1 MRKVKITG
9 LPKSAKGGTAPTS
22 LYKQIAPSYMA
33 DSLST
38 KELRK
43 KTTLGPVP
51 EDQATLEAEEGEYAA
66 VPDVDGLPALY
77 KIGGKRHSQGGTP
90 LNLPENSFI
99 YSDTSAMKI
108 KDPKILE
115 EFGMPVKKGGYTPAD
130 VAKKYDLNKYR
141 EILSDK
147 TTDKLARETAE
158 KMIANYNVKLAKLA
172 LYQESKKGFPDG
184 IPTVAL
190 PYLAMNAV
198 QPQDVLPLK
207 ETNTPAMRGAE
218 DEVEAAS
225 NPTEE
230 QFEAQ
235 QTEPLARYGGVA
247 NRIKDNPL
255 LKKVYAKLGGSQNRF
270 NPESGIYMT
279 MAEGGPV
286 FTDGNGVQYSKNTSD
301 IDVPAMFGYGGQPMY
316 QAGGDVPN
324 TPVDDSKPADKTI
337 PEDKIKKIDDPTLVV
352 GDYYKDAEGKVRKVT
367 KIKATDKVI
376 NKSVSGKE
384 NYKPK
389 YGSLEEDVKK
399 AEEIMK
405 GLEEKGYATKGDTGW
420 IVYKGAA
427 TALSLQDKDF
437 LTGISSYNKGE
448 DGKSLGAPGF
458 KIAKQSSYE
467 DKSMKKRVSDGFYG
481 YTDPS
486 MVELRY
492 WQARNPNVPIE
503 EFDKLDAATKVQNRK
518 EMLKFYNYSDEEI
531 NKLGDAINDPTKLYT
546 KDFVSNKEKGLVKR
560 NQQKFET
567 SGYRSQLGD
576 DFMFGLEHL
585 DKYNMEMTPEGD
597 LADAE
602 VVKEKDDKEIPT
614 NELDVNPKPQM
625 GPEWWL
631 QDVIKTAGAAGDMAR
646 VQKRLPWAPKLNP
659 QLMDPTFYDPTRELA
674 ATQEQYNIGMQGA
687 TAYAPSQALN
697 SRQSQMAGQGAKA
710 AADILGRYNNLNV
723 GQANQ
728 FAATKTQVLNQANA
742 SNAEI
747 TKGLFDA
754 TTIANQQY
762 DNAKNQA
769 RQELRQ
775 SYIDAITNKEQ
786 AYALNQ
792 LYPNYQIDP
801 SQGGRLFFNAG
812 DELTGQTTGDNAS
825 VAAYKKLKDDPS
837 MQGVPDNVLIQ
848 LVTGKGYTQQPQSQ
862 SDSWLAAMQ
871 NISPGGAG
879 LGPYYEQGA
888 EDQG

>member
-301 IDVPAMFGYGGQPMY
+301 IDIPAMFGYGGQP
-316 QAGGDVPN
+316 QFADGGQPN

-481 YTDPS
+481 YADPS

>member
-301 IDVPAMFGYGGQPMY
+301 IDIPAMFGYGGQPMY

-481 YTDPS
+481 YADPS